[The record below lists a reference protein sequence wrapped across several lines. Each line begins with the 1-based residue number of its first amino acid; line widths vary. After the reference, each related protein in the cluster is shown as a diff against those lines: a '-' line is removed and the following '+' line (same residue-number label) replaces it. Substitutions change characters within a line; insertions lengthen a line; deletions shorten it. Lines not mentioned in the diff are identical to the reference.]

1 MTFASRLSHG
11 ANWVQC
17 SFPGMASCV
26 YLSLIGVARPFV
38 YRKLTLPLPLEQKKG
53 APSPSQHVS
62 CTPRDTLHRLI
73 SPALSRLHVSSA
85 TCCEL
90 LDSPLSVE
98 PVRQGLHVCRDRL
111 RGCRLESL
119 GREHEPRQDTD
130 LFLFKVYHALRHAVA
145 RQYSVSPSNPGTAD
159 GAVAAIATAV
169 GAEVKTVSDYI
180 SVPESDW

>member
-1 MTFASRLSHG
+1 
-11 ANWVQC
+11 
-17 SFPGMASCV
+17 MASCV
-26 YLSLIGVARPFV
+26 YLSLTGVARPFV
-38 YRKLTLPLPLEQKKG
+38 YGKLTLPLPLEQKKG

-62 CTPRDTLHRLI
+62 CTPRETLHRLV

-98 PVRQGLHVCRDRL
+98 PVRQGLHVCRDLL
-111 RGCRLESL
+111 RGYRLQSL

-130 LFLFKVYHALRHAVA
+130 LFSFKVYRTLRHAVV
-145 RQYSVSPSNPGTAD
+145 RQYSVSPPNPGTAD